1 MARTIGIGIQNFED
15 LIRNDYFYI
24 DKTNFIKEWWE
35 SGDSVTLITRPR
47 RFGKTLNINMLERFF
62 SLKYAKGGEIFSG
75 LSIWKDEKY
84 HKLQGTFPV
93 LSLSFA
99 TIKEKNFDLA
109 RKKICQLI
117 TDLYNEFYFIRD
129 SDRLTTLDVQKFD
142 KISADMGD
150 TEATLA
156 QIDEKKYAAELIAEG
171 ISPEHIRKYGFA
183 FKGKEVLIG

>member
-1 MARTIGIGIQNFED
+1 MARTVAIGLQSFEK
-15 LIRNDYFYI
+15 IRENNYFYM

-62 SLKYAKGGEIFSG
+62 SLKYAGGGEIFSRF
-75 LSIWKDEKY
+75 SIWKDEKY

-99 TIKEKNFDLA
+99 TIKEKNFDLT

-117 TDLYNEFYFIRD
+117 ADLYNEFYFIRD
-129 SDRLTTLDVQKFD
+129 SDRLTTIDVQKFD